1 MKNKKIKCDIY
12 TRVSTTMQVDGY
24 SLDAQKEKLKRY
36 AEFQNMEIVNEYS
49 DEGKSGKS
57 VEGRPEFQR
66 MLDNIENGTDEV
78 QFVLVFKLSRFG
90 RNAADVLN
98 SLQRMQDFGVNLI
111 CVEDGIDSSK
121 DSGKL
126 MISVLSAVAEIEREN
141 ILVQTM
147 EGRKQKAREGKWN
160 GGFAPYGYEL
170 VNGELQIAEDEAEI
184 IRLIYDKFIHT
195 NMGISAIAAWLN
207 QHGYKKKK
215 RQNNT
220 LDAFASSFIKGVL
233 DNPVYC
239 GKLAYGRR
247 KNEKVSGTRN
257 EYRIVKQENYMLHD
271 GIHEGIVSETDWE
284 LAHQKREKTGVK
296 YEKTHSLDHEHI
308 LSGILRCPLCG
319 SGMYGNVNR
328 KKKKDGTLYKDYFYY
343 ACKHRRLVDGHK
355 CGYRKQWSEEKINNA
370 VEEVIRKLVKNP
382 KFEEAIL
389 NKIGSRIDTE
399 EIEKEI
405 EGLEKQH
412 RQLTG
417 AKARLGQ
424 QMDSLDIMDK
434 FYEKKYQDMETRLY
448 RLYDEIEGV
457 ENSIEEVKNRL
468 LNIQQQKISEENVY
482 QFLLYFDKLYDKF
495 TDLEK
500 KEFLNSFVEQ
510 VDIYEQEQPDG
521 RFLKH
526 IKFRFPVY
534 FGDRE
539 TQELCW
545 DNESTVEPITGRPN
559 CYQVTLSN
567 LTASF
572 AMNIY
577 DSDCRL
583 LGTIYP
589 TAVYLPPET
598 TSATYNEDTNPV
610 SVTLEIFAPYGVS
623 YNEGE
628 TPTAALSYIGFQAG
642 NNMVRQGINLLAIP
656 KMIGFDTD
664 GDTATI
670 GLTVILQSLY
680 YAGYNVASG
689 GKIQTPKGS
698 IVSPDNSDCKQFVA
712 GELLDLAIKPLE
724 LGPPKFEQCLKRD
737 YSSPTC
743 GTCSSGEAGSGNNGC
758 PFDTTALT
766 PPEPKVP

>member
-1 MKNKKIKCDIY
+1 MNKKIKCDIY

-220 LDAFASSFIKGVL
+220 LDAFAASFIKGVL

-328 KKKKDGTLYKDYFYY
+328 KKKKDAPSRCRCTSAERPGASGYPRPRSRRSPASSRSRRWPRCSADGRGPCRFRPGRPGTP
-343 ACKHRRLVDGHK
+343 ARTG
-355 CGYRKQWSEEKINNA
+355 
-370 VEEVIRKLVKNP
+370 
-382 KFEEAIL
+382 
-389 NKIGSRIDTE
+389 
-399 EIEKEI
+399 
-405 EGLEKQH
+405 H
-412 RQLTG
+412 RQRWQPG
-417 AKARLGQ
+417 WNKACACRP
-424 QMDSLDIMDK
+424 
-434 FYEKKYQDMETRLY
+434 Y
-448 RLYDEIEGV
+448 RRRGHHP
-457 ENSIEEVKNRL
+457 R
-468 LNIQQQKISEENVY
+468 
-482 QFLLYFDKLYDKF
+482 
-495 TDLEK
+495 
-500 KEFLNSFVEQ
+500 
-510 VDIYEQEQPDG
+510 
-521 RFLKH
+521 
-526 IKFRFPVY
+526 
-534 FGDRE
+534 
-539 TQELCW
+539 
-545 DNESTVEPITGRPN
+545 
-559 CYQVTLSN
+559 
-567 LTASF
+567 
-572 AMNIY
+572 
-577 DSDCRL
+577 
-583 LGTIYP
+583 
-589 TAVYLPPET
+589 
-598 TSATYNEDTNPV
+598 
-610 SVTLEIFAPYGVS
+610 
-623 YNEGE
+623 
-628 TPTAALSYIGFQAG
+628 
-642 NNMVRQGINLLAIP
+642 
-656 KMIGFDTD
+656 
-664 GDTATI
+664 
-670 GLTVILQSLY
+670 
-680 YAGYNVASG
+680 SG
-689 GKIQTPKGS
+689 P
-698 IVSPDNSDCKQFVA
+698 
-712 GELLDLAIKPLE
+712 
-724 LGPPKFEQCLKRD
+724 R
-737 YSSPTC
+737 
-743 GTCSSGEAGSGNNGC
+743 
-758 PFDTTALT
+758 
-766 PPEPKVP
+766 